1 MERVELGP
9 KKLHGR
15 AYGAWVK
22 AGAGSIQA
30 WTNSRWTK
38 PVQRNIYRLWLV
50 FHSFLKKIL
59 SLLLSCSRLS
69 PLSYLLLRRK
79 RAAAGEWF
87 GGGWPSGTTAP
98 PPITPK
104 RNLFYLFFYIF
115 SSSFPSLYSILNP
128 KSRNTNPK
136 LLDLKKTKGKK
147 EKKTT
152 FVSSVWLVVPEAIY
166 VGYGPDV
173 GCDDGVLLASW
184 IVGLASYESDDF
196 ALVDSGS

>member
-22 AGAGSIQA
+22 VGAGSVQA
-30 WTNSRWTK
+30 WTDSRWTE

-50 FHSFLKKIL
+50 FHSFLKKF
-59 SLLLSCSRLS
+59 SL
-69 PLSYLLLRRK
+69 YF
-79 RAAAGEWF
+79 GEWS

-98 PPITPK
+98 PPVTPK

-128 KSRNTNPK
+128 KSRNTNLK

-147 EKKTT
+147 EKKPPLWVR
-152 FVSSVWLVVPEAIY
+152 FVLSCLRPFMWVTVLMLVAMM
-166 VGYGPDV
+166 
-173 GCDDGVLLASW
+173 ASFW
-184 IVGLASYESDDF
+184 RRES
-196 ALVDSGS
+196 